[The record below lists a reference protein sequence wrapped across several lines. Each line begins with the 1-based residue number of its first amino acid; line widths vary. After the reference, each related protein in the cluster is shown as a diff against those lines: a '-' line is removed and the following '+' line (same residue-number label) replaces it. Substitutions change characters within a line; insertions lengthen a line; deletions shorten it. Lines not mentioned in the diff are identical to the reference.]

1 MRGIERVTAPGIF
14 LHYLMRKLFIEEAVR
29 RSLATPASARQV
41 VVIGAG
47 LDTLGARLALDGAN
61 NVRVVEVDHPA
72 TQAVKRRA
80 LARYGL
86 PREGFSFVELDRTV
100 RTLAEAL
107 GDSDQLD
114 PRLPAVF
121 VAEGLL
127 MYLTP
132 ERAADFFREVHQISA
147 PGSRLVFTVME
158 SDRSDRIL
166 ERRTSQEHPSQ
177 HHQRYRE
184 IDHQPRHVYQ
194 RRDEWGGCARGVE
207 ADPPEHERK
216 HRAHHRPKGHHAD
229 ERESHCQCDE
239 VRLERDPRMLV
250 VVLTEL
256 HAEKVRVVIVQ
267 VLPELDARE
276 ADHAEDDPKG
286 EPGRHFASGDAPPI
300 PDPHFSQRERPNH
313 Q

>member
-1 MRGIERVTAPGIF
+1 VTAGVLLDARDPALAPLLPPRMRELAETAVAEFPSRGRRLLRSIDRGWYRALMRGIERVTAPGIF

-29 RSLATPASARQV
+29 RSLATPDSARQV
-41 VVIGAG
+41 VLIGAG
-47 LDTLGARLALDGAN
+47 LDTLGARLALDGAS

-86 PREGFSFVELDRTV
+86 PREGFSFVELDLTV

-147 PGSRLVFTVME
+147 PGSRLVFTFME
-158 SDRSDRIL
+158 SDRNDRIRFKSVPWWYGPLLDFWLRWLGEPMRWAIDRSRLAGWLSDLGWTL
-166 ERRTSQEHPSQ
+166 ETIAD
-177 HHQRYRE
+177 RE
-184 IDHQPRHVYQ
+184 I
-194 RRDEWGGCARGVE
+194 
-207 ADPPEHERK
+207 
-216 HRAHHRPKGHHAD
+216 
-229 ERESHCQCDE
+229 
-239 VRLERDPRMLV
+239 
-250 VVLTEL
+250 
-256 HAEKVRVVIVQ
+256 
-267 VLPELDARE
+267 
-276 ADHAEDDPKG
+276 
-286 EPGRHFASGDAPPI
+286 F
-300 PDPHFSQRERPNH
+300 RERYLAPRGLEERALLDGEYVAVAVSS
-313 Q
+313 

>member
-72 TQAVKRRA
+72 TQAVKCRA

-86 PREGFSFVELDRTV
+86 PREGFSFVELDLTV

-132 ERAADFFREVHQISA
+132 ERAVDFFREVHQISA
-147 PGSRLVFTVME
+147 P
-158 SDRSDRIL
+158 DRSDSMTVKTRRLPGVARI
-166 ERRTSQEHPSQ
+166 
-177 HHQRYRE
+177 
-184 IDHQPRHVYQ
+184 
-194 RRDEWGGCARGVE
+194 
-207 ADPPEHERK
+207 
-216 HRAHHRPKGHHAD
+216 
-229 ERESHCQCDE
+229 E
-239 VRLERDPRMLV
+239 V
-250 VVLTEL
+250 
-256 HAEKVRVVIVQ
+256 
-267 VLPELDARE
+267 
-276 ADHAEDDPKG
+276 
-286 EPGRHFASGDAPPI
+286 
-300 PDPHFSQRERPNH
+300 
-313 Q
+313 